1 VKLSHRALR
10 MEPSATLA
18 VTGKAKALA
27 AQGKNVISFGAG
39 EPDFASPPSALEA
52 AREAMV
58 QGKTHYTASSGI
70 PELKKAIAAYYQE
83 RFGLTYAPK
92 QILVGAGAKPL
103 LYEALGCLV
112 NPGDEALVPAPAWVS
127 YLEQIRLFEGNPV
140 VVETASS
147 AYLPTLEAL
156 EKAITPRTVGLLLN
170 SPCNPTGQVYGEDLL
185 RGIGALAERHDLW
198 IIWDEIYERLVYG
211 DAHHVNPLEL
221 LPDLAPRVLLINGVS
236 KAFAMTGWRIGYAL
250 GPEAL
255 VSKMDEF
262 QGHLTSNACSVAQW
276 ASLGALHGAE
286 EDVVRMH
293 TAFAARR
300 ELMMARLRSMPYISF
315 PEPRGAF
322 YILVD
327 VRSCLGR
334 QSATRTL
341 ADDSAFCE
349 ALLEEELVAAVPGSA
364 FLAPGHLRLSY
375 ANATEEIT
383 EGMNR
388 LERFLKALR

>member
-1 VKLSHRALR
+1 

-103 LYEALGCLV
+103 LYEALWCLV
-112 NPGDEALVPAPAWVS
+112 NPGDEVLVPAPAWVS

-383 EGMNR
+383 EGMDR
-388 LERFLKALR
+388 LEHFLKALK

>member
-18 VTGKAKALA
+18 VAGKAKALA
-27 AQGKNVISFGAG
+27 AQGKSVISFGAG
-39 EPDFASPPSALEA
+39 EPDFASPPSALTA
-52 AREAMV
+52 AQEAMA

-70 PELKKAIAAYYQE
+70 PELKKAVAAYYQE

-112 NPGDEALVPAPAWVS
+112 NPGDEVIIPAPAWVS
-127 YLEQIRLFEGNPV
+127 YLEQVNLFEGKPV
-140 VVETASS
+140 VVETAPSG
-147 AYLPTLEAL
+147 YLPTLEAL
-156 EKAITPRTVGLLLN
+156 EKAVTPRTVGLLLN
-170 SPCNPTGQVYGEDLL
+170 SPCNPTGQVYGEELL
-185 RGIGALAERHDLW
+185 RGIGELAERHNLW

-211 DAHHVNPLEL
+211 DARHINPLEL
-221 LPDLAPRVLLINGVS
+221 LPHLAPRVLLVNGVS

-255 VSKMDEF
+255 ITKMDEF

-276 ASLGALHGAE
+276 ASLGALQGAE
-286 EDVVRMH
+286 ADVVRMH
-293 TAFAARR
+293 QAFASRR
-300 ELMMARLRSMPYISF
+300 ELMMSRLRSMPHISF

-322 YILVD
+322 YVLVD
-327 VRSCLGR
+327 LRSCLGL
-334 QSATRTL
+334 QSATRRL
-341 ADDSAFCE
+341 DDDSAFCE

-388 LERFLKALR
+388 LERFLKSLK

>member
-1 VKLSHRALR
+1 

-112 NPGDEALVPAPAWVS
+112 NPGDEVQVPAPAWVS

>member
-1 VKLSHRALR
+1 
-10 MEPSATLA
+10 M
-18 VTGKAKALA
+18 
-27 AQGKNVISFGAG
+27 
-39 EPDFASPPSALEA
+39 
-52 AREAMV
+52 
-58 QGKTHYTASSGI
+58 
-70 PELKKAIAAYYQE
+70 
-83 RFGLTYAPK
+83 
-92 QILVGAGAKPL
+92 
-103 LYEALGCLV
+103 
-112 NPGDEALVPAPAWVS
+112 
-127 YLEQIRLFEGNPV
+127 